1 MYIRNTPTDPHVTC
15 SRAQSTQPLRLLT
28 TWTNNSKWHLDFP
41 CLSDRPVRLF
51 MLQKTSGDM
60 FTHQEEP
67 EPREQR
73 NVCGQPGDTAPWDT
87 CPPPGPAPSSQRCPP
102 SCLCLCVTVSLC
114 LSVGGLSL
122 SVSVCVLGLLLL
134 LLLLPLLCGVVICTS
149 CSIATCWTW
158 TASLWRLYKVHHTAL
173 ERLTKASPKSLFLWQ
188 VRQFLYIND
197 TESYRCY

>member
-122 SVSVCVLGLLLL
+122 SVSVCVCWGFFFFFFFFLSCVELLSAQAALSPPAGREQL
-134 LLLLPLLCGVVICTS
+134 HCGVF
-149 CSIATCWTW
+149 
-158 TASLWRLYKVHHTAL
+158 
-173 ERLTKASPKSLFLWQ
+173 TKSTTRHWNAWLKQ
-188 VRQFLYIND
+188 VPSHCFYGK
-197 TESYRCY
+197 